1 MLLVER
7 HQWGR
12 AMAGAMPIPAR
23 TSGLIRRNPIHLR
36 FLNSS
41 QSKTNSVSD
50 DTADPRSWH
59 SAIKPIY
66 VYDTQVEQ
74 QIQRGLLA
82 RFCGDQKVMDAAI
95 GALRESRDSPVA
107 LRAAMGL
114 VAMEVPADRLK
125 NTAGNHSASYAQLLA
140 HAGHPERALRALG
153 ARSMSPGQ
161 FVFQCL
167 GKWGDD
173 AFLHGGV
180 GPRRL
185 ATTMRLLDHVG
196 AAGHSESLLA
206 AALASPTKQPNATKS
221 RDNSYS
227 LDRRH
232 DRVLGSFI
240 AGIPQADPAIRQD
253 LQQRAGAAL
262 QQHAVF
268 DMNRW
273 NQMNHASLWRFDRRD
288 NHAINYTMAQ
298 RLSGNDTIY
307 FPATEKA
314 MLAYSRQ
321 TAPLLLLPFSKQ
333 LRLGNVDDDS
343 VAAAMESLL
352 AAFRTHAPTRY
363 QPLTVPS
370 GLPTI
375 AY

>member
-1 MLLVER
+1 LRGRRATIDAYLYANAIARLGMTQEEITDLQDSLSAVAAGGRPAEEKPPAANQPAEISTKEMQQMIVLIHRAVGDWNAAMDACDEYDLSELRTMLLVER

-221 RDNSYS
+221 RDNSY
-227 LDRRH
+227 RRERDH
-232 DRVLGSFI
+232 G
-240 AGIPQADPAIRQD
+240 AGPGCR
-253 LQQRAGAAL
+253 
-262 QQHAVF
+262 
-268 DMNRW
+268 
-273 NQMNHASLWRFDRRD
+273 S
-288 NHAINYTMAQ
+288 
-298 RLSGNDTIY
+298 
-307 FPATEKA
+307 
-314 MLAYSRQ
+314 
-321 TAPLLLLPFSKQ
+321 
-333 LRLGNVDDDS
+333 
-343 VAAAMESLL
+343 
-352 AAFRTHAPTRY
+352 
-363 QPLTVPS
+363 
-370 GLPTI
+370 
-375 AY
+375 